1 MNKEKLP
8 MTLGGISL
16 ADALKSAVEA
26 EQAGRLD
33 QAEAL
38 LVRILAAVSG
48 NPDALHVAAV
58 VALRQHRFDVAIERI
73 EQAIGEVPDMAP
85 FYRTLSEIQRQAGNT
100 DAALTA
106 AYRSLKLDPT
116 DAPAAAILATIYR
129 DRLELDAALE
139 CARNALAIAPDFAA
153 AHFVLAE
160 AYMLRG
166 EFMAGW
172 QAFEWHT
179 RHSRATTGPGW
190 PPLWDGRPLLGG
202 TLLVIADSGFGDT
215 IQFARFLPW
224 AAECCSE
231 LVVACKASLHKLLDQ
246 VLPGVKVVEDGHPM
260 PPFSSYCTLSG
271 LALRY
276 GATRS
281 TIPREIPYL
290 RADPALQATWA
301 ERLSPRIPPE
311 HRRVGI
317 VWAGRPEHDNDFNR
331 SASLAALEPI
341 GEAPLV
347 TLISLQT
354 GAAAAQ
360 IGRYAGAAPL
370 IGVGHVLT
378 SFEDTMAVI
387 AGLDVLIT
395 VDTAV
400 AHLAGA
406 MGKTVWIMLPYVP
419 DWRWML
425 GTTESPWYP
434 TAKLFRQ
441 PQRGR
446 WDLVVRDL
454 VAELGGGTRG

>member
-1 MNKEKLP
+1 MKKEKIP
-8 MTLGGISL
+8 SMPRGVTLAEAFKI
-16 ADALKSAVEA
+16 AVEA

-33 QAEAL
+33 QAESL
-38 LVRILAAVSG
+38 LAGILAADPA

-58 VALRQHRFDVAIERI
+58 VALRQHRFDAAIDSI
-73 EQAIGEVPDMAP
+73 EQAIGEIPDMAP

-106 AYRSLKLDPT
+106 AYRSLQLNPS

-172 QAFEWHT
+172 QALEWHT
-179 RHSRATTGPGW
+179 RHSRAGYGPGW

-202 TLLVIADSGFGDT
+202 TLLVIADSGIGDT

-231 LVVACKASLHKLLDQ
+231 LVVACRASLHKLLDQ
-246 VLPGVKVVEDGHPM
+246 VLPGVKLVEDGQKM
-260 PPFSSYCTLSG
+260 PPVSTYCTLSG

-290 RADPALQATWA
+290 RADPELQATWA
-301 ERLSPRIPPE
+301 ARLAPRIPPE

-317 VWAGRPEHDNDFNR
+317 VWAGRPEHENDFNR
-331 SASLAALEPI
+331 SASLAALAPI

-354 GAAAAQ
+354 GAAASQ

-370 IGVGHVLT
+370 IGVGHVLA
-378 SFEDTMAVI
+378 SLEDTMAVI

-441 PQRGR
+441 PARGR
-446 WDLVVRDL
+446 WDLVVHDV
-454 VAELGGGTRG
+454 VAELGGR